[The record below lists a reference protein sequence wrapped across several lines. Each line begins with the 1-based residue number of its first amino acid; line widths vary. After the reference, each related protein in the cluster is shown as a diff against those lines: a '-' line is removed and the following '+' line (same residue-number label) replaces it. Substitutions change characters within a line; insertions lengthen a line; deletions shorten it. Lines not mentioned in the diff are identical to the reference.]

1 MSQKTRFAVPDPITT
16 AEDSN
21 RSGNRDFA
29 DVLAI
34 NLSRRKLLRGG
45 ATLAAA
51 GLAASPLAQA
61 VSFGLGDALGLA
73 DGKAI
78 PRNIGP
84 RPAFEAIA
92 VNRLDTITVPP
103 GYTARSFL
111 AWGEPLFADA
121 PAYIDGGL
129 NTGAEQALQIGAHHD
144 GIHYFPLRVQRGERN
159 HGLIAMNHEYVDSI
173 ALHPAG
179 SLAEDGSRTPEQIAK
194 EIAAHGVSIIE
205 VRETD
210 DGTWDTVYGPRNRR
224 ITAATPMQLS
234 GPVRGHALAK
244 TAYSPDGTA
253 TRGTINNCGSGR
265 TPWGTYLTCEEN
277 WAGYFVN
284 RDAEL
289 PREQAR
295 YGVPRVNSGYRWDSA
310 EPRFDASSKAADA
323 LGDYRNAPNTF
334 GWMVEIDPSDAGS
347 TPIKRTALG
356 RFGHEGAIFPPPRVG
371 QHIVVYSGDDANN
384 EYIYKFVS
392 NSVYTLTPLLHPTNF
407 DRVLDEGTLYVARFN
422 DDGSGEWLALDIEDP
437 AFRTAIAAAGVEFAD
452 QADVLVNTRL
462 AADALGATKMDR
474 PEWGAID
481 PISGLVYFTLTN
493 NSARVAEDVTAP
505 NPRGPNPFGHIIRWR
520 EEGDVHSALRF
531 EWDIYV
537 LSGTEEDSV
546 VLPGSDG
553 ERALDA
559 DGKHACPDGLWFD
572 QGGLLWIQTDMS
584 GSLLG
589 AGPFGNNQMLAA
601 DPVTGDIRRFLVGP
615 IGCEVTGICS
625 TPDLR
630 TLFVNIQHP
639 AGESHWPDGGT
650 AWPRSATVIVTKDDG
665 GIIGT

>member
-1 MSQKTRFAVPDPITT
+1 MPRKPHATVPASTT
-16 AEDSN
+16 AAEDNN
-21 RSGNRDFA
+21 RSANREFA
-29 DVLAI
+29 DVLAVH
-34 NLSRRKLLRGG
+34 LSRRKLLRGG

-51 GLAASPLAQA
+51 GLASAPLAQA
-61 VSFGLGDALGLA
+61 MSFGLGNEFATAFDKALPRDLGL
-73 DGKAI
+73 
-78 PRNIGP
+78 
-84 RPAFEAIA
+84 RPGFAAVP
-92 VNRLDTITVPP
+92 VNRLDTISLPP
-103 GYTARSFL
+103 GYSARAFL

-121 PAYIDGGL
+121 PEYLDAGL
-129 NTGAEQALQIGAHHD
+129 NTGEEQELQIGAHHD
-144 GIHYFPLRVQRGERN
+144 GIHYFPLRTLRGERN

-179 SLAEDGSRTPEQIAK
+179 SLPEDGSRTPEQIRK
-194 EIAAHGVSIIE
+194 EIAAHGISVVE
-205 VRETD
+205 VRELS
-210 DGTWDTVYGPRNRR
+210 DGTWEKVYGRRNRR
-224 ITAATPMQLS
+224 ITAATPMELS
-234 GPVRGHALAK
+234 GPVRGHDLLK

-295 YGVPRVNSGYRWDSA
+295 YGVPTVNSGYRWDSA
-310 EPRFDASSKAADA
+310 EERFDASSKAADA

-334 GWMVEIDPSDAGS
+334 GWMVEIDPYSPTS
-347 TPIKRTALG
+347 TPVKRTALG
-356 RFGHEGAIFPPPRVG
+356 RFGHEGAIFPPARNGDRV
-371 QHIVVYSGDDANN
+371 VVYSGDDANN

-392 NSVYTLTPLLHPTNF
+392 ARAYILTPLIQVAA
-407 DRVLDEGTLYVARFN
+407 DALDVGTLYVARFN
-422 DDGSGEWLALDIEDP
+422 DDGSGEWIALDVNDP
-437 AFRTAIAAAGVEFAD
+437 TFQAAAAEAGVSFAD
-452 QADVLVNTRL
+452 QAEVLVNTRL
-462 AADALGATKMDR
+462 AADVVGATKMDR
-474 PEWGAID
+474 PEWGAVD
-481 PISGLVYFTLTN
+481 PITGLVYFTLTN
-493 NSARVAEDVTAP
+493 NSARVAEGVTAP

-520 EEGDVHSALRF
+520 EEGDDHAALSF
-531 EWDIYV
+531 AWELYV
-537 LSGTEEDSV
+537 LSGTEADSAI
-546 VLPGSDG
+546 LPGEGID
-553 ERALDA
+553 RPLDA
-559 DGKHACPDGLWFD
+559 DSMHACPDGLWFD

-584 GSLLG
+584 GSTLG
-589 AGPFGNNQMLAA
+589 SGPFGNNQMLAA

-639 AGESHWPDGGT
+639 AGDSHWPDGGE